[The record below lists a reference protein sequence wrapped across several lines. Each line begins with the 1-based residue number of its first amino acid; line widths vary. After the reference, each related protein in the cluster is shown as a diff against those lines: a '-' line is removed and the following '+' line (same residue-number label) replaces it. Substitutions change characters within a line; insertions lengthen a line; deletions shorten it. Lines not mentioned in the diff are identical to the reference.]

1 MKAQTLRDVQLQ
13 ELRILEAFDGICNK
27 AGLSYFFVSGTL
39 LGAMRHNGFIPWD
52 DDIDVGM
59 LPEDYRRFSRIAAS
73 MLPRHLAYHAE
84 NENGSWL
91 GFAKISDGELD
102 IDVFPFEPKPNLP
115 YSIVRK
121 LLNFRHG
128 CFWRIRRAK
137 MSASRHVAA
146 VWSVVHVLSV
156 IVWKICCMLFPFG
169 GLHMRPETGFT
180 VRAKKS
186 QIVPLST
193 HEFEGR
199 QYPIPADAEAVL
211 ASEYKNWR
219 ELPPEEQRVPSHIN
233 WTFT

>member
-102 IDVFPFEPKPNLP
+102 IDVFPFEPKPNL
-115 YSIVRK
+115 RT
-121 LLNFRHG
+121 LLYG
-128 CFWRIRRAK
+128 
-137 MSASRHVAA
+137 S
-146 VWSVVHVLSV
+146 
-156 IVWKICCMLFPFG
+156 
-169 GLHMRPETGFT
+169 
-180 VRAKKS
+180 
-186 QIVPLST
+186 
-193 HEFEGR
+193 
-199 QYPIPADAEAVL
+199 Y
-211 ASEYKNWR
+211 
-219 ELPPEEQRVPSHIN
+219 
-233 WTFT
+233 